1 MDNTNFLFEFLHLLA
16 GIGIF
21 LTGCDLMSSSLE
33 AVCSDRLRE
42 LLAKVSNN
50 KIVGV
55 LIGTAATI
63 AISSS
68 SAMTVMTIG
77 FVNANILSLKQAATI
92 IFGGEIG
99 TTLTGQLVAL
109 GMMGDSEVD
118 LNFLF
123 SSLAGFGV
131 FITMFAKK
139 DKLKLLGS
147 VLTGIGLLFAGLD
160 VMSGAMVGF
169 SASPAL
175 KEAIASVNSSLL
187 LILFGTIL
195 TALIQSSSA
204 MTSISISMVAV
215 GLINISQGIYLTL
228 GANVG
233 TCLTGLL
240 AGLKSEGVNARRT
253 SMIQLIFN
261 IGGVVVVSILDLLM
275 QALTRGSLSIGL
287 IFERLF
293 PGLPHTQLAMFHT
306 IFNIASVIA
315 VLPFTNALVQ
325 LTKKLVPDEPEK
337 KKKEHFFYVD
347 ENMIETPSVA
357 VEQVKKEIVNMA
369 AIAMENFNYSIAM
382 IRNKDF
388 SKEDQFTENE
398 EELNFLNHSLVEIIV
413 KLTRKSNLSKKDHF
427 YLTSTY
433 HTISDIERI
442 GDYSENIME
451 YAKNMAEAN
460 ENFSQSALEE
470 IDDLSDLINKLFRC
484 TIDAYQTGN
493 KKQKQEARKLEDE
506 IDELTRLM
514 AKNHIR
520 RLNEGKCSAIV
531 GAQYLKLSN
540 DAERIGD
547 HLININDYA
556 ISR

>member
-1 MDNTNFLFEFLHLLA
+1 MNADVILMDLMRLLA
-16 GIGIF
+16 GMGIF
-21 LTGCDLMSSSLE
+21 LMGCEVMSKNLE
-33 AVCSDRLRE
+33 AICSDKLKG
-42 LLAKVSNN
+42 LLSRVSGN
-50 KIVGV
+50 KAVGV
-55 LIGTAATI
+55 MIGALATI
-63 AISSS
+63 AIHSSG
-68 SAMTVMTIG
+68 ATTVMTIG
-77 FVNANILSLKQAATI
+77 FVNAGVISLNQAATI
-92 IFGGEIG
+92 IFGAEIG
-99 TTLTGQLVAL
+99 TTITGQIVAL
-109 GMMGDSEVD
+109 GMFGSGNIDADIV
-118 LNFLF
+118 F
-123 SSLAGFGV
+123 SALAGIGV
-131 FITMFAKK
+131 FMNMFAKK
-139 DKLKLLGS
+139 ERQKLLGY
-147 VLTGIGLLFAGLD
+147 VLTGLGMLFAGLNM
-160 VMSGAMVGF
+160 MSDAMAGFAQTEGLRLFLANIDSIIILIIAGA
-169 SASPAL
+169 
-175 KEAIASVNSSLL
+175 
-187 LILFGTIL
+187 IL
-195 TALIQSSSA
+195 TAIIQSSSA
-204 MTSISISMVAV
+204 ITSIAITMVV
-215 GLINISQGIYLTL
+215 TGLIDVHQGIYLTL

-306 IFNIASVIA
+306 IFNITSVIA

-369 AIAMENFNYSIAM
+369 AIAMENFNHSIAM

-388 SKEDQFTENE
+388 SKEEQFTENE

-413 KLTRKSNLSKKDHF
+413 KLTRKSNLSKKDHL

-433 HTISDIERI
+433 HAISDIERI

-484 TIDAYQTGN
+484 TIDAYQTGS

-514 AKNHIR
+514 AKNHIK

>member
-1 MDNTNFLFEFLHLLA
+1 MNADVILMDLMRLLA
-16 GIGIF
+16 GMGIF
-21 LTGCDLMSSSLE
+21 LMGCEVMSKNLE
-33 AVCSDRLRE
+33 AICSDKLKG
-42 LLAKVSNN
+42 LLSRVSGN
-50 KIVGV
+50 KAVGV
-55 LIGTAATI
+55 MIGALATI
-63 AISSS
+63 AIHSSG
-68 SAMTVMTIG
+68 ATTVMTIG
-77 FVNANILSLKQAATI
+77 FVNAGVISLNQAATI
-92 IFGGEIG
+92 IFGAEIG
-99 TTLTGQLVAL
+99 TTITGQIVAL
-109 GMMGDSEVD
+109 GMFGSGNIDADIV
-118 LNFLF
+118 F
-123 SSLAGFGV
+123 SALAGIGV
-131 FITMFAKK
+131 FMNMFAKK
-139 DKLKLLGS
+139 EKQKLLGY
-147 VLTGIGLLFAGLD
+147 VLTGLGMLFAGLNM
-160 VMSGAMVGF
+160 MSDAMAGFAQTEGLRLFLANIDSIVILIIAGA
-169 SASPAL
+169 
-175 KEAIASVNSSLL
+175 
-187 LILFGTIL
+187 IL
-195 TALIQSSSA
+195 TAIIQSSSA
-204 MTSISISMVAV
+204 ITSIAITMVV
-215 GLINISQGIYLTL
+215 TGLIDVHQGIYLTL

>member
-1 MDNTNFLFEFLHLLA
+1 MNADAILMDLMRLLA
-16 GIGIF
+16 GMGIF
-21 LTGCDLMSSSLE
+21 LMGCEVMSKNLE
-33 AVCSDRLRE
+33 AICSDKLKG
-42 LLAKVSNN
+42 LLSRVSGNKV
-50 KIVGV
+50 VGV
-55 LIGTAATI
+55 MIGALATI
-63 AISSS
+63 AIHSSG
-68 SAMTVMTIG
+68 AATVMTIG
-77 FVNANILSLKQAATI
+77 FVNAGVISLNQAATI
-92 IFGGEIG
+92 IFGAEIG
-99 TTLTGQLVAL
+99 TTITGQIVAL
-109 GMMGDSEVD
+109 GMFGSGNIDADIV
-118 LNFLF
+118 F
-123 SSLAGFGV
+123 SALAGIGV
-131 FITMFAKK
+131 FMNMFAKK
-139 DKLKLLGS
+139 ERQKLLGY
-147 VLTGIGLLFAGLD
+147 VLTGLGMLFAGLNM
-160 VMSGAMVGF
+160 MSGAMAGF
-169 SASPAL
+169 AQTEGLRLFLANIDSIVIL
-175 KEAIASVNSSLL
+175 IIA
-187 LILFGTIL
+187 GAIL
-195 TALIQSSSA
+195 TAIIQSSSA
-204 MTSISISMVAV
+204 ITSIAITMVV
-215 GLINISQGIYLTL
+215 TGLIDVHQGIYLTL

-369 AIAMENFNYSIAM
+369 AIAMENFNHSIAM

-388 SKEDQFTENE
+388 SKEEQFTENE

-433 HTISDIERI
+433 HAISDIERI

-484 TIDAYQTGN
+484 TIDAYQTGS

>member
-1 MDNTNFLFEFLHLLA
+1 MNADVILMDLMRLLA
-16 GIGIF
+16 GMGIF
-21 LTGCDLMSSSLE
+21 LMGCEVMSKNLE
-33 AVCSDRLRE
+33 AICSDKLKG
-42 LLAKVSNN
+42 LLSRVSGN
-50 KIVGV
+50 KAVGV
-55 LIGTAATI
+55 MIGALATI
-63 AISSS
+63 AIHSSG
-68 SAMTVMTIG
+68 ATTVMTIG
-77 FVNANILSLKQAATI
+77 FVNAGVISLNQAATI
-92 IFGGEIG
+92 IFGAEIG
-99 TTLTGQLVAL
+99 TTITGQIVAL
-109 GMMGDSEVD
+109 GMFGSGNIDADIV
-118 LNFLF
+118 F
-123 SSLAGFGV
+123 SALAGIGV
-131 FITMFAKK
+131 FMNMFAKK
-139 DKLKLLGS
+139 EKQKLLGY
-147 VLTGIGLLFAGLD
+147 VLTGLGMLFAGLNM
-160 VMSGAMVGF
+160 MSDAMAGFAQTEGLRLFLANIDSIVILIIAGA
-169 SASPAL
+169 
-175 KEAIASVNSSLL
+175 
-187 LILFGTIL
+187 IL
-195 TALIQSSSA
+195 TAIIQSSSA
-204 MTSISISMVAV
+204 ITSIAITMVV
-215 GLINISQGIYLTL
+215 TGLIDVHQGIYLTL

-388 SKEDQFTENE
+388 SKEEQFTENE

-484 TIDAYQTGN
+484 TIDAYQTGS